1 MSSEKPGL
9 ALNDVHFSYPG
20 GRPMVFD
27 CTVPKG
33 DFAAVM
39 GPSGSGKSTLFSLI
53 AGFETPLAGSIQI
66 GALDITHL
74 APAERPLSI
83 VFQDNNLFAHL
94 DVATNI
100 AIGIDPKRRP
110 GPAERKTI
118 AEALERVDLAGF
130 EQRRPASLSGGE
142 RQRVALARALVRRRP
157 LLLLDEPFAA
167 LGPGLRAEMLQ
178 LVESLAREAQ
188 MTTLM
193 ITHQPS
199 DAAAIADSI
208 LFIDGGRVAATL
220 PAADAFESSTIP
232 GWQEYLGKPLQT
244 EGGN

>member
-1 MSSEKPGL
+1 MSNETTGL
-9 ALNDVHFSYPG
+9 ALNDVHFRYPG
-20 GRPMVFD
+20 GHPMVFD
-27 CTVPKG
+27 CAVPEG
-33 DFAAVM
+33 EFAAIM

-74 APAERPLSI
+74 TPAERPLSI

-118 AEALERVDLAGF
+118 AEALQRVDLAGF

-142 RQRVALARALVRRRP
+142 RQRVALARALVRRRS

-178 LVESLAREAQ
+178 LVANLAREAQ

-193 ITHQPS
+193 ITHQPA

-220 PAADAFESSTIP
+220 PKADAFESSEIP
-232 GWQEYLGKPLQT
+232 RWQEYLGKPLQT
-244 EGGN
+244 EGRN